1 MAPNVMIWA
10 LYLLTRIP
18 VRSSVPMSHQYVA
31 AAASAFL
38 QFKYHLVTF
47 FFGLIILSYVHGRFR
62 SGLANIPGPPVAKW
76 TKLWRLYDVYKGQS
90 HHTAIRLHQQH
101 GPLVRIAPNVVSVGD
116 PQAIKTIY
124 GLAGAFT
131 KTAFYPIQSISW
143 QKKPQMNLF
152 STRDPVYHRD
162 QKKKV
167 AGAFSLTNLLESED
181 AIDSCTELF
190 ISRLDQWAADGKR
203 IDLGM
208 WLQYYAFD
216 VVGEVNFAQK
226 LGFLATGGDV
236 DGMIKTIEG
245 IIAYSSICG
254 QIPEMHNVLLGN
266 PLFPILLPSMEN
278 WNAVLTFTLK
288 AINSRTSMKRDGELE
303 LPDEGGKDLL
313 SKWAAVKNKDPLKM
327 STRDAIV
334 HLSANV
340 FAGSDTT
347 AIALRAVIYFLIKNP
362 DKMTNVVQEIDA
374 ADKNGNLSD
383 LISYKESTSHLIYTK
398 AAIKEAMRL
407 HPSIGL
413 LMERH
418 VPPQGAEICGHFFP
432 GGTIVGINP
441 WVVQHDPKVYEDPE
455 AFKPERWL
463 TSDAELLSKMEASF
477 FTFGAGSRTCLGKHI
492 SLMELHKVVPQLLR
506 RYHIVLADPD
516 ADWEVKNRWFVQ
528 QHGLNCILKK
538 RTVA

>member
-1 MAPNVMIWA
+1 MSDQNV
-10 LYLLTRIP
+10 
-18 VRSSVPMSHQYVA
+18 SA
-31 AAASAFL
+31 AATAILFL
-38 QFKYHLVTF
+38 TDHYIT
-47 FFGLIILSYVHGRFR
+47 LILSLTILSYVYGRFR
-62 SGLANIPGPPVAKW
+62 PGLASVPGPFLAKW
-76 TKLWRLYDVYKGQS
+76 SKLWRLYDVYQGKS
-90 HHTAIRLHQQH
+90 HETYIGLHEKY
-101 GPLVRIAPNVVSVGD
+101 GPLVRVAPNIVSVGD

-124 GLAGAFT
+124 GLTGAFP
-131 KTAFYPIQSISW
+131 KSAFYPIQSISW

-167 AGAFSLTNLLESED
+167 AGAFSLTNLLESEA

-190 ISRLDQWAADGKR
+190 MSRLDQWASNGKP

-226 LGFLATGGDV
+226 LGFLETGGDV

-245 IIAYSSICG
+245 IIAYASICG
-254 QIPEMHNVLLGN
+254 QVPEMHTLLLGN
-266 PLFPILLPSMEN
+266 PLFPYLIPSMET

-288 AINSRTSMKRDGELE
+288 AINARTPMKRDGELE
-303 LPDEGGKDLL
+303 LSDVGGKDLL
-313 SKWAAVKNKDPLKM
+313 SRWAAVKNKDPLKM

-347 AIALRAVIYFLIKNP
+347 AIALRAVIYFLIKSPEEMN
-362 DKMTNVVQEIDA
+362 KVLEEIDA
-374 ADKNGNLSD
+374 ADKDGKLSE
-383 LISYKESTSHLIYTK
+383 LISYKETTAHLTYTR

-413 LMERH
+413 MMERH

-441 WVVQHDPKVYEDPE
+441 WVLQHDPKIYEDPKT
-455 AFKPERWL
+455 FKPERWL
-463 TSDAELLSKMEASF
+463 TTDAELLSKMEASF
-477 FTFGAGSRTCLGKHI
+477 FTFGAGSRTCVGKHI
-492 SLMELHKVVPQLLR
+492 SLMELYKVIPELLR
-506 RYHIVLADPD
+506 RYRVELPDPD
-516 ADWEVKNRWFVQ
+516 AEWEVKNRWFVQ
-528 QHGLNCILKK
+528 QHGLNCVLKI
-538 RTVA
+538 REVVGG

>member
-1 MAPNVMIWA
+1 MSDERISAAVVAI
-10 LYLLTRIP
+10 LFLKDHFITLFLCLT
-18 VRSSVPMSHQYVA
+18 
-31 AAASAFL
+31 
-38 QFKYHLVTF
+38 T
-47 FFGLIILSYVHGRFR
+47 LSYVYGRLHP
-62 SGLANIPGPPVAKW
+62 GLTRVPGPPLAKW
-76 TKLWRLYDVYKGQS
+76 TKLWRLYDVYQGQS
-90 HHTAIRLHQQH
+90 HHTSIRLHEKY
-101 GPLVRIAPNVVSVGD
+101 GPLVRVAPNIVSVGD

-124 GLAGAFT
+124 GLTGAFP

-167 AGAFSLTNLLESED
+167 AGAFSLTNLLESEA

-190 ISRLDQWAADGKR
+190 MSQLDQWAADGKP

-245 IIAYSSICG
+245 IIAYASICG
-254 QIPEMHNVLLGN
+254 QVPEMHTLLLGN
-266 PLFPILLPSMEN
+266 PLFPYLIPSMET

-288 AINSRTSMKRDGELE
+288 AINSRTPMKRDGELQ
-303 LPDEGGKDLL
+303 LSDVGGKDLL
-313 SKWAAVKNKDPLKM
+313 SRWAAVKNKDPLKM
-327 STRDAIV
+327 TTRDAIV

-362 DKMTNVVQEIDA
+362 EEMAKVIGEIDA
-374 ADKNGNLSD
+374 ADKDGKLSD
-383 LISYKESTSHLIYTK
+383 LISYKETTSHLTYTK
-398 AAIKEAMRL
+398 SAIKEAMRL

-413 LMERH
+413 MMERH
-418 VPPQGAEICGHFFP
+418 VPPQGVEICGHFFP

-441 WVVQHDPKVYEDPE
+441 WVLQHDPKVYEDPK

-463 TSDAELLSKMEASF
+463 TADAELLSKMEASF
-477 FTFGAGSRTCLGKHI
+477 FTFGAGSRTCVGKHI
-492 SLMELHKVVPQLLR
+492 SMMELYKVIPQLLR
-506 RYHIVLADPD
+506 RYFIEMADPE
-516 ADWEVKNRWFVQ
+516 ADWKVKNRWFVQ
-528 QHGLNCILKK
+528 QHGLNCSLK
-538 RTVA
+538 RREAV

>member
-1 MAPNVMIWA
+1 
-10 LYLLTRIP
+10 
-18 VRSSVPMSHQYVA
+18 
-31 AAASAFL
+31 
-38 QFKYHLVTF
+38 
-47 FFGLIILSYVHGRFR
+47 
-62 SGLANIPGPPVAKW
+62 
-76 TKLWRLYDVYKGQS
+76 
-90 HHTAIRLHQQH
+90 
-101 GPLVRIAPNVVSVGD
+101 
-116 PQAIKTIY
+116 
-124 GLAGAFT
+124 
-131 KTAFYPIQSISW
+131 
-143 QKKPQMNLF
+143 MNLF

-167 AGAFSLTNLLESED
+167 AGAFSLTNLLESES

-190 ISRLDQWAADGKR
+190 TSRLDQWAASGKP

-216 VVGEVNFAQK
+216 VVGEVNFAMK
-226 LGFLATGGDV
+226 LGFLTTGGDV
-236 DGMIKTIEG
+236 DDMIKTIEG
-245 IIAYSSICG
+245 IIAYASICG
-254 QIPEMHNVLLGN
+254 QVPEMHPFLLGN
-266 PLFPILLPSMEN
+266 PLFPILIPSMET

-288 AINSRTSMKRDGELE
+288 AINSRTPMKRNGELE
-303 LPDEGGKDLL
+303 LIDEGGKDLL
-313 SKWAAVKNKDPLKM
+313 SRWAAVKNKDPLKM

-362 DKMTNVVQEIDA
+362 GKMAKVMDEIDTV
-374 ADKNGNLSD
+374 DGDGKLSD

-418 VPPQGAEICGHFFP
+418 VPPQGAEICGHFIP

-441 WVVQHDPKVYEDPE
+441 WVLQHDPKVYQDPE
-455 AFKPERWL
+455 SFTPERWL
-463 TSDAELLSKMEASF
+463 TTDTELLSKMETSF
-477 FTFGAGSRTCLGKHI
+477 FTFGAGSRTCVGKHI

-506 RYHIVLADPD
+506 RYRIELADPEV
-516 ADWEVKNRWFVQ
+516 DWEVTNQ
-528 QHGLNCILKK
+528 
-538 RTVA
+538 

>member
-1 MAPNVMIWA
+1 
-10 LYLLTRIP
+10 
-18 VRSSVPMSHQYVA
+18 
-31 AAASAFL
+31 
-38 QFKYHLVTF
+38 
-47 FFGLIILSYVHGRFR
+47 
-62 SGLANIPGPPVAKW
+62 
-76 TKLWRLYDVYKGQS
+76 
-90 HHTAIRLHQQH
+90 
-101 GPLVRIAPNVVSVGD
+101 
-116 PQAIKTIY
+116 
-124 GLAGAFT
+124 
-131 KTAFYPIQSISW
+131 
-143 QKKPQMNLF
+143 MNLF

-167 AGAFSLTNLLESED
+167 AGAFSLTNLLESES

-190 ISRLDQWAADGKR
+190 TSRLDQWAASGKP

-216 VVGEVNFAQK
+216 VVGEVNFAMK
-226 LGFLATGGDV
+226 LGFLTTGGDV
-236 DGMIKTIEG
+236 DDMIKTIEG
-245 IIAYSSICG
+245 IIAYASICG
-254 QIPEMHNVLLGN
+254 QVPEMHPFLLGN
-266 PLFPILLPSMEN
+266 PLFPILIPSMET

-288 AINSRTSMKRDGELE
+288 AINSRTPMKRNGELE
-303 LPDEGGKDLL
+303 LIDEGGKDLL
-313 SKWAAVKNKDPLKM
+313 SRWAAVKNKDPLKM

-362 DKMTNVVQEIDA
+362 DKMAKVMDEIDTV
-374 ADKNGNLSD
+374 DGDGKLSD

-418 VPPQGAEICGHFFP
+418 VPPQGAEICGHFIP

-441 WVVQHDPKVYEDPE
+441 WVLQHDPKVYQDPE
-455 AFKPERWL
+455 SFTPERWL
-463 TSDAELLSKMEASF
+463 TTDTELLSKMETSF
-477 FTFGAGSRTCLGKHI
+477 FTFGAGSRTCVGKHI

-506 RYHIVLADPD
+506 RYRIELADPEV
-516 ADWEVKNRWFVQ
+516 DWEVTNRWFVQ
-528 QHGLNCILKK
+528 QHGLNCVLKT
-538 RTVA
+538 RVVA